1 MHFYASQPGIAIASG
16 FVTYHSEIESNF
28 TTLIEPNFRGTSI
41 NRLFLKLRITFKPIQ
56 DLISQFF
63 VVT

>member
-28 TTLIEPNFRGTSI
+28 TTLIEPNFRGASI
-41 NRLFLKLRITFKPIQ
+41 NRLFLKLRITFKPI
-56 DLISQFF
+56 
-63 VVT
+63 